1 MSLVSPGVQVTV
13 DDQSQYVTT
22 TASSVPLIIV
32 ASAQDKQSG
41 TSTSVASAT
50 TSANA
55 GKLYQVTSQRDLL
68 TLYGTPTFYQ
78 TTDGTPI
85 HGYELNEYGLQ
96 AAYSTL
102 GVTNLAYILR
112 ADIDLANL
120 VGTTSR
126 PRGKYADGAI
136 WLNPTKLGSTGVSVL
151 QNANSATK
159 KYVQATVQFKEYISE
174 YSTSDGSPLWSATT
188 GTIAVNP
195 FQNTFAPHN
204 SSTYWYKTDD
214 AWVKLGSKE
223 WQDQVPAMT
232 TPFGISNDERTFVLM
247 YGTGYS
253 NITPE
258 FSVSIIVPPQTD
270 ASGFAALINAKGIEA
285 IRAQADG
292 TTLNV
297 FLKDDRAYPWFIFRS
312 PAAPTNSLR
321 RMAPFMQLG
330 GTSGTGLKSIKNTQW
345 ANGTIWLDTES
356 KLSTK
361 LTYVLNKMVASK
373 WVQQTVNVYNSDAE
387 ANYSLDKAFGGTSIS
402 EGSFYLRANSN
413 DFTDTYQSSS
423 VVPYTLY
430 ERQTAGKTVILGT
443 DETPTIISGS
453 QIKIAVSIPLT
464 ATMTPYYTLTLNNL
478 TNGAAKGFAA
488 KINAH
493 SVLKEYI
500 SASEVNGAIQITH
513 LTGGSI
519 WLDDTDAS
527 GTSNGV
533 IAGYGLDNTAYSQTG
548 PLITYSFTNKA
559 STTSGSGTG
568 ATFNVTRLAESYVVT
583 VSNDGAGY
591 AVDDDVFVAG
601 TLLGGTTENN
611 LSLKVVSVD
620 GTGSITSLAIASG
633 SPAAPKYATELS
645 NWKQVD
651 SLLVN
656 NSIPYIDPTT
666 GTLWNYSSTT
676 EADILVN
683 VNGTWKGYRNVY
695 FGTDGL
701 PELDETGNNADT
713 PATDPNGPIFAA
725 TAPTYQTDGT
735 DLVYGDL
742 WIDTSDTLNYPALY
756 RWQQDENSEDLWVKI
771 DLTDQ
776 VNPSGILFA
785 DVRWAGSQI
794 IDPISDPVATIKSLL
809 TSNYKDIDAP
819 AADLYPSGMI
829 VWNTRRSGNNIKK
842 FVKNYFNE
850 TDFPDITLPTVKNSW
865 VSVSGKNSAGVAYF
879 GRKAMRNAVV
889 EAMRSVVNTST
900 EIREESIQ
908 YTLIAAPGYPELQ
921 PDLVTLNNDKGE
933 LAYIIGDTPMRL
945 SDSATEISAWAQNKA
960 SAASTGEDGL
970 VTLDVNLGLFYPSGI
985 TTDLLGNEIVVPA
998 SHMALR
1004 TFIRSDAM
1012 SYPWFAA
1019 AGTRRGTID
1028 NVNNIGYLDPETGE
1042 FQVVK
1047 NRVEIRD
1054 ILYTNNINPLTY
1066 LNGVGLVNYGNK
1078 NSKDTSSAWNRTNV
1092 SRLINYLRAKV
1103 ELAARPFIFEPNDEL
1118 TRSEVREV
1126 INSIMIDLVGKRGI
1140 TDYIVQ
1146 CDSANNTPERIDRNE
1161 LWIDIAV
1168 IPMKAIEFIYIPIRL
1183 VNTGDI

>member
-1 MSLVSPGVQVTV
+1 MSLVSAGVQVTV

-41 TSTSVASAT
+41 TSSSVASAT

-96 AAYSTL
+96 AAYSAL
-102 GVTNLAYILR
+102 GVSNLAYLLR
-112 ADIDLANL
+112 ADIDLSSL

-136 WLNPTKLGSTGVSVL
+136 WLNPTNLKSTGVSVL
-151 QNANSATK
+151 QNANSAKK
-159 KYVQATVQFKEYISE
+159 KYVQPTVQFKEYISE
-174 YSTSDGSPLWSATT
+174 YSVEDGSPLWSATT

-204 SSTYWYKTDD
+204 SSTYWYKTDSS
-214 AWVKLGSKE
+214 WVKLGSRE
-223 WQDQVPAMT
+223 WQDQIPTMVT
-232 TPFGISNDERTFVLM
+232 TFGRSSNDRVFTIL

-253 NITPE
+253 NTTAE
-258 FSVSIIVPPQTD
+258 YTLEVDVPAYTT
-270 ASGFAALINAKGIEA
+270 AEGFAEIINSKGIDS
-285 IRAQADG
+285 IRATADD
-292 TTLNV
+292 TTLSLYIN
-297 FLKDDRAYPWFIFRS
+297 DDRMYPWIIYRTS
-312 PAAPTNSLR
+312 TTTDNVTR
-321 RMAPFMQLG
+321 RMAPFVQFG
-330 GTSGTGLKSIKNTQW
+330 GTSGLGLKTVKNTRW
-345 ANGTIWLDTES
+345 ANGTIWLDTKS
-356 KLSTK
+356 KLTTK
-361 LTYVLNKMVASK
+361 LSYVLSKMTKGK
-373 WVQQTVNVYNSDAE
+373 WIKQTVNVFNSDAE
-387 ANYSLDKAFGGTSIS
+387 ANYALDKTFGGMAIS
-402 EGSFYLRANSN
+402 EGVYYLRANSN
-413 DFTDTYQSSS
+413 NVTNEYQFS
-423 VVPYTLY
+423 VVTPYELY
-430 ERQTAGKTVILGT
+430 ERKVGGKTEIFGT
-443 DETPTIISGS
+443 DETPTITSGS
-453 QIKIAVSIPLT
+453 QIKVAVSIPLT
-464 ATMTPYYTLTLNNL
+464 STMTPYYTLTLDNL
-478 TNGAAKGFAA
+478 TSGAAKGFAA

-493 SVLKEYI
+493 PVLKQYI
-500 SASEVNGAIQITH
+500 SASSVGGAINIIH
-513 LTGGSI
+513 ETGGTI
-519 WLDDTDAS
+519 WLDDTDSS

-533 IAGYGLDNTAYSQTG
+533 IAGYGLNNTAFSKVG
-548 PLITYSFTNKA
+548 PLITYTYSA
-559 STTSGSGTG
+559 RATTTTG
-568 ATFNVTRLAESYVVT
+568 AGVNATLNVIRLAESYIPSIASGGT
-583 VSNDGAGY
+583 GY
-591 AVDDDVFVAG
+591 EVGDNIFVAG
-601 TLLGGTTENN
+601 TLLNGTVDNN
-611 LSLKVVSVD
+611 LTVKVISVD
-620 GTGSITSLAIASG
+620 ESGAITAIATAAG
-633 SPAAPKYATELS
+633 TPATPKYATELS

-656 NSIPYIDPTT
+656 NSTPYIDPAT

-676 EADILVN
+676 EADIMVN

-701 PELDETGNNADT
+701 PELDEAGNNAET
-713 PATDPNGPIFAA
+713 PATDPNGPLFAA
-725 TAPTYQTDGT
+725 TAPTYQSDGT

-742 WIDTSDTLNYPALY
+742 WIDTSDILNYPALY

-785 DVRWAGSQI
+785 DMRWSNTHI
-794 IDPISDPVATIKSLL
+794 VDPISDGITPIKNLL

-819 AADLYPSGMI
+819 DADLYPSGMI

-850 TDFPDITLPTVKNSW
+850 TDFPDVTLPIVKNAW

-889 EAMRSVVNTST
+889 EAMRSAVNTST

-1092 SRLINYLRAKV
+1092 SRLVNYLRAKV
-1103 ELAARPFIFEPNDEL
+1103 EIAARPFIFEPNDEL

-1126 INSIMIDLVGKRGI
+1126 INSIMIDLVGKRGV

>member
-13 DDQSQYVTT
+13 DDQSQYVIT

-41 TSTSVASAT
+41 TSTTVASAT

-136 WLNPTKLGSTGVSVL
+136 WLNPTKLATTGVSVL
-151 QNANSATK
+151 ANANSATK
-159 KYVQATVQFKEYISE
+159 KYTQATVQFKEYITE
-174 YSTSDGSPLWSATT
+174 YSDSDGSPLWSATT

-214 AWVKLGSKE
+214 AWVMLGSKE
-223 WQDQVPAMT
+223 WQNAVPAMT
-232 TPFGISNDERTFVLM
+232 TTFGASSDERTFTFM

-253 NITPE
+253 NVTAE
-258 FSVSIIVPPQTD
+258 FSFSVVVPAETD
-270 ASGFAALINAKGIEA
+270 ASGFAALINAKGFDA
-285 IRAQADG
+285 IHAVADG
-292 TTLNV
+292 NTLNV
-297 FLKDDRAYPWFIFRS
+297 FLTDDRAFPWVIWRN
-312 PAAPTNSLR
+312 PANPTNVIR
-321 RMAPFMQLG
+321 RMAPFLQMG
-330 GTSGTGLKSIKNTQW
+330 GTSGTGLKTIKNTQW
-345 ANGTIWLDTES
+345 ANGSIWIDTES

-361 LTYVLNKMVASK
+361 LNYVLSKMVSGK
-373 WVQQTVNVYNSDAE
+373 WVQQTVNVYNSDTE
-387 ANYSLDKAFGGTSIS
+387 ANYSLDKAFGGTAIP
-402 EGSFYLRANSN
+402 EGSFYLRSSSN
-413 DFTDTYQSSS
+413 DFTNTYQSSS
-423 VVPYTLY
+423 VTPFTLY
-430 ERQTAGKTVILGT
+430 ERQTAGKTIVLGT
-443 DETPTIISGS
+443 DETPTITSGS
-453 QIKIAVSIPLT
+453 QLRIAVSIPLT

-478 TNGAAKGFAA
+478 TNGAAKGLAA

-493 SVLKEYI
+493 SVLKEYLD
-500 SASEVNGAIQITH
+500 ATEVNGAIQITH
-513 LTGGSI
+513 VTGGTI
-519 WLDDTDAS
+519 WLDDTDS
-527 GTSNGV
+527 VGTSNGV
-533 IAGYGLDNTAYSQTG
+533 IAGYGLNNTAYSQTG
-548 PLITYSFTNKA
+548 PLITYTYTNKA
-559 STTSGSGTG
+559 STTTGSGTG
-568 ATFNVTRLAESYVVT
+568 ATFDVTRLATSYVVT
-583 VSNDGAGY
+583 VNADGSGY
-591 AVDDDVFVAG
+591 VVGDDVFVAG
-601 TLLGGTTENN
+601 TLLGGTSENN
-611 LSLKVVSVD
+611 LSLKVTSVD
-620 GTGSITSLAIASG
+620 GSGSITSIAIASG

-656 NSIPYIDPTT
+656 NSIPYIDPTS
-666 GTLWNYSSTT
+666 GTLWNYSTTT

-713 PATDPNGPIFAA
+713 PVTDPNGPLFAA
-725 TAPTYQTDGT
+725 TAPIYQSDGT
-735 DLVYGDL
+735 DLEYGDL
-742 WIDTSDTLNYPALY
+742 WVDTSDTLNYPALY
-756 RWQQDENSEDLWVKI
+756 RWQQDANSEDLWVKI

-776 VNPSGILFA
+776 VNPSGILFE

-794 IDPISDPVATIKSLL
+794 IDPISDPLSTIKSLL

-819 AADLYPSGMI
+819 DADLYPSGMI

-850 TDFPDITLPTVKNSW
+850 TDFPDVTLPTVKNAW

-889 EAMRSVVNTST
+889 EAMRSAVNTST
-900 EIREESIQ
+900 EIREENIQ

-960 SAASTGEDGL
+960 NATSTGEDGL
-970 VTLDVNLGLFYPSGI
+970 VFYPSSI
-985 TTDLLGNEIVVPA
+985 TTDLLRNDIVVPA

-1028 NVNNIGYLDPETGE
+1028 NVNNIGYIDTASGE

-1092 SRLINYLRAKV
+1092 SRLVNYLRAKV
-1103 ELAARPFIFEPNDEL
+1103 EIAARPFIFEPNDEL
-1118 TRSEVREV
+1118 TRSEVREI
-1126 INSIMIDLVGKRGI
+1126 INSIMIDLVGKRGV

>member
-41 TSTSVASAT
+41 TSSSVASAT

-55 GKLYQVTSQRDLL
+55 GKLYQITSQRDLL

-96 AAYSTL
+96 AAYSAL
-102 GVTNLAYILR
+102 GVSNLAYLLR
-112 ADIDLANL
+112 ADIDLSSL

-136 WLNPTKLGSTGVSVL
+136 WLNPTKLGSTGASVL

-159 KYVQATVQFKEYISE
+159 KYAQATVQFKEYISE

-214 AWVKLGSKE
+214 SWVKLGSRE
-223 WQDQVPAMT
+223 WQDQIPTMVT
-232 TPFGISNDERTFVLM
+232 TFTQSSSDRTFTIL

-253 NITPE
+253 NVTAH
-258 FSVSIIVPPQTD
+258 FTIVIDVPAFTD
-270 ASGFAALINAKGIEA
+270 AEGFAALINAKGFESV
-285 IRAQADG
+285 RAFADG
-292 TTLNV
+292 TSLSIFIN
-297 FLKDDRAYPWFIFRS
+297 DDRMYPWIIFRT
-312 PAAPTNSLR
+312 PTSSDNVIR
-321 RMAPFMQLG
+321 RMAPFAQLG
-330 GTSGTGLKSIKNTQW
+330 GTSGVGIKTIKNTRW
-345 ANGTIWLDTES
+345 SNGSIWIDTES
-356 KLSTK
+356 KLTTK
-361 LTYVLNKMVASK
+361 LDYVLSKMTSGK
-373 WVQQTVNVYNSDAE
+373 WVKQTVSVFNSDTE
-387 ANYSLDKAFGGTSIS
+387 ANYALDKTFGGMSIPQGAYYIRA
-402 EGSFYLRANSN
+402 GSSDFSN
-413 DFTDTYQSSS
+413 DFQFSTVT
-423 VVPYTLY
+423 PFTLY
-430 ERQTAGKTVILGT
+430 ERKVNGKTEVLGT
-443 DETPTIISGS
+443 DDTPTIISGS

-464 ATMTPYYTLTLNNL
+464 ATMTPYYTLTLDNL
-478 TNGAAKGFAA
+478 TSGAAKGFAA

-493 SVLKEYI
+493 TVLKEYI
-500 SASEVNGAIQITH
+500 SASAVDGAIFITH
-513 LTGGSI
+513 QTGGTI
-519 WLDDTDAS
+519 WLDDTDSS
-527 GTSNGV
+527 GTSSGV
-533 IAGYGLDNTAYSQTG
+533 IVGFGLNNTSNSQTG
-548 PLITYSFTNKA
+548 PLITYTYTSKV
-559 STTSGSGTG
+559 STTNGSGTG
-568 ATFNVTRLAESYVVT
+568 ATFDVTRLAESYIVNVN
-583 VSNDGAGY
+583 NDGSGY
-591 AVDDDVFVAG
+591 DVNDDVFVAG

-611 LSLKVVSVD
+611 LTIKVVSVD
-620 GTGSITSLAIASG
+620 GSGSITSVAVSSG
-633 SPAAPKYATELS
+633 TPATPKYATELS

-656 NSIPYIDPTT
+656 NSTPYIDPAS

-676 EADILVN
+676 EADIMVN

-701 PELDETGNNADT
+701 PELDEAGNNAET
-713 PATDPNGPIFAA
+713 PATDPNGPLFAA
-725 TAPTYQTDGT
+725 TAPTYQSDGT

-742 WIDTSDTLNYPALY
+742 WIDTSDILNYPALY
-756 RWQQDENSEDLWVKI
+756 RWQQDENSEDLWGKI

-776 VNPSGILFA
+776 VSPSGILFA
-785 DVRWAGSQI
+785 DMRWAGTQI
-794 IDPISDPVATIKSLL
+794 IDPISDNIVPIKNLL
-809 TSNYKDIDAP
+809 TTNYKDIDAP
-819 AADLYPSGMI
+819 DADLYPSGMI

-850 TDFPDITLPTVKNSW
+850 TDFPDVTLPIVKNAW

-889 EAMRSVVNTST
+889 EAMRSVVSTST

-921 PDLVTLNNDKGE
+921 PDLVTLNNDRGE

-960 SAASTGEDGL
+960 SATSTGEDGL

-1028 NVNNIGYLDPETGE
+1028 NVNNIGYLDSETGE

-1092 SRLINYLRAKV
+1092 SRLVNYLRAKV